1 MNLFKVMQFSMRI
14 RTARARGA
22 AHDGVRGDQQ
32 RAAHS
37 QLQPHCNT
45 RAIGLAQPREFFS
58 ISTYRQWRNRPGQKT
73 AKEKNMMH
81 LAYLSILNYVPIS
94 DIKKR
99 ARIW

>member
-1 MNLFKVMQFSMRI
+1 MRI

-45 RAIGLAQPREFFS
+45 RAIGLAQPR
-58 ISTYRQWRNRPGQKT
+58 IP
-73 AKEKNMMH
+73 
-81 LAYLSILNYVPIS
+81 
-94 DIKKR
+94 
-99 ARIW
+99 